1 MKLLFALIF
10 SLLFLPLSAGA
21 YIDTTAA
28 SDETSV
34 TAGEQ
39 NTNLY
44 RLNASNFERIKKMRQ
59 IDEALAKNPNADMS
73 NSQEIEDLL
82 NNKKQVD
89 MDAQTQL
96 AQMYKET
103 QERTKNK
110 NSLIVRNSD
119 TYQQIVKVADF
130 SVKDEAA
137 VMNLKQKIRR
147 R

>member
-1 MKLLFALIF
+1 
-10 SLLFLPLSAGA
+10 
-21 YIDTTAA
+21 
-28 SDETSV
+28 
-34 TAGEQ
+34 
-39 NTNLY
+39 
-44 RLNASNFERIKKMRQ
+44 MRQ

-119 TYQQIVKVADF
+119 TYQQIVKIADL

-137 VMNLKQKIRR
+137 VISLKQKIRR

>member
-10 SLLFLPLSAGA
+10 SLLLLPLSAGA
-21 YIDTTAA
+21 YIDTTAP

-82 NNKKQVD
+82 NNKKQMD

-119 TYQQIVKVADF
+119 TYQQIVKIADL

-137 VMNLKQKIRR
+137 VMSLKQKIRR

>member
-1 MKLLFALIF
+1 
-10 SLLFLPLSAGA
+10 
-21 YIDTTAA
+21 
-28 SDETSV
+28 
-34 TAGEQ
+34 
-39 NTNLY
+39 
-44 RLNASNFERIKKMRQ
+44 
-59 IDEALAKNPNADMS
+59 
-73 NSQEIEDLL
+73 
-82 NNKKQVD
+82 

-119 TYQQIVKVADF
+119 TYQQIVKIADL

-137 VMNLKQKIRR
+137 VISLKQKIRR